1 MSFRKVLFFG
11 AALVFGLAGTANA
24 QFGLYGMYAG
34 TEVSGVTC
42 LDPQGLCSAAN
53 GDVKPFGAAGGVYYD
68 FKTYGPVRLG
78 FDLRADLLHA
88 SKSAS
93 SRTGGVGAARAH
105 DALGGVRATFHTP
118 VSYLRP
124 YVQASMGW
132 ASSDV
137 TEPNVETYDNFLQYQ
152 VFAGLDVRVFP
163 ILDVRVIELGIGGMD
178 RVGTGL
184 GASSLGVKS
193 ISAGIVFHLP

>member
-1 MSFRKVLFFG
+1 MSFRKVLLFG
-11 AALVFGLAGTANA
+11 AVVVFGLAGTAHA
-24 QFGLYGMYAG
+24 QFGLYGTYAG
-34 TEVSGVTC
+34 TDVTGVTC
-42 LDPQGLCSAAN
+42 LDPQSICSAS
-53 GDVKPFGAAGGVYYD
+53 GGGVRPFGAAGGIYYD
-68 FKTYGPVRLG
+68 FKSYGPVRLG

-93 SRTGGVGAARAH
+93 SRTGGVGATRAH
-105 DALGGVRATFHTP
+105 TALGGVRATFHTP

-124 YVQASMGW
+124 YAQASVGW
-132 ASSDV
+132 TSSNV

-152 VFAGLDVRVFP
+152 VFAGADVRVFP
-163 ILDVRVIELGIGGMD
+163 ILDVRVVELGIGGMD